1 MVRAIISTART
12 HPNIVDRA
20 QDRMIHAFPII
31 LIEATTSSH
40 IGSRAAQS
48 LGSTTAPS
56 RTDPSLLVP
65 NQHDRDPEWSARHHP
80 TTLCAQIQDERKQI

>member
-1 MVRAIISTART
+1 MVRAIISIVHTN
-12 HPNIVDRA
+12 PNIVDRA
-20 QDRMIHAFPII
+20 QDHTTHSFPII
-31 LIEATTSSH
+31 LIEVTTSSH

-65 NQHDRDPEWSARHHP
+65 NQHDRDPERSARHHP
-80 TTLCAQIQDERKQI
+80 ITL